1 MHLTL
6 ASPRTGM
13 RSRPRLRAC
22 AFTHSAVA
30 ARSLYIS
37 RASSVLMRWRHC
49 ATAVLSPALG
59 WNWLP
64 GAGGCWSSSWPWL
77 FPLGSLAW
85 GPRVQLA
92 VRWQAPVD
100 QPLFGRLAHALVH
113 LLDHGRQLGHVAAGG
128 DGVHAHDHL
137 AGAVGGQLHVVGRA
151 PAAVGHLHVAGI
163 GICRAGTRLVDRLA
177 IALLDCLQLG

>member
-64 GAGGCWSSSWPWL
+64 GAGGCCSSSWPWL
-77 FPLGSLAW
+77 FPFSALGL
-85 GPRVQLA
+85 GPRPIALGLVGHRVQLA
-92 VRWQAPVD
+92 GRWQAAVD

-128 DGVHAHDHL
+128 DGVHAHD
-137 AGAVGGQLHVVGRA
+137 
-151 PAAVGHLHVAGI
+151 
-163 GICRAGTRLVDRLA
+163 
-177 IALLDCLQLG
+177 